1 MRSGRSVAALISSVL
16 AALLL
21 VVAIPVSANATTA
34 DRPSIRVVG
43 GIEVDQ
49 SKTATPWFA
58 ALDLRF
64 RTGWASCGASVIGS
78 RWLLTAAHCVKDGS
92 DSAGVARSG
101 AYVNPASTSNPGP
114 RIKFSKIYVHPK
126 FSLRTMK
133 NDLALIKTRTKIST
147 PKIRVAAAGHSPALG
162 TALEVFGYG
171 STRQGSQKLAT
182 SLRTAEL
189 ADLAGSTG
197 ACGRYGSDYKSK
209 YMLCAG
215 LPDGSKDACQ
225 GDSGGPLATG
235 ATVPV
240 QVGIVS
246 WGARC
251 GSARYPGVYTRV
263 STYAKLITKVT
274 GIRPA

>member
-1 MRSGRSVAALISSVL
+1 MAAPGKEVRSLRPAFALPNLLTSPDQPALVAA
-16 AALLL
+16 
-21 VVAIPVSANATTA
+21 T
-34 DRPSIRVVG
+34 G
-43 GIEVDQ
+43 
-49 SKTATPWFA
+49 
-58 ALDLRF
+58 
-64 RTGWASCGASVIGS
+64 RT
-78 RWLLTAAHCVKDGS
+78 
-92 DSAGVARSG
+92 
-101 AYVNPASTSNPGP
+101 
-114 RIKFSKIYVHPK
+114 
-126 FSLRTMK
+126 
-133 NDLALIKTRTKIST
+133 
-147 PKIRVAAAGHSPALG
+147 
-162 TALEVFGYG
+162 
-171 STRQGSQKLAT
+171 
-182 SLRTAEL
+182 
-189 ADLAGSTG
+189 
-197 ACGRYGSDYKSK
+197 SK